1 MRCAMPLR
9 ASGRSFIA
17 VMHAHAASCL
27 GRGMLRLGIGFKAL
41 ARCDRRA
48 ARMHS
53 TPVTITPIQRI
64 SAETIRCNLATAT
77 RCCHDISDGCVVSM
91 AYRRS
96 D

>member
-1 MRCAMPLR
+1 MRLR
-9 ASGRSFIA
+9 ASGRSSIA

-53 TPVTITPIQRI
+53 TPVTITPIQ
-64 SAETIRCNLATAT
+64 
-77 RCCHDISDGCVVSM
+77 
-91 AYRRS
+91 
-96 D
+96 